1 MTKDDKDLALNISVD
16 NLFRFTTDIQ
26 TVLLELETLRNENKR
41 LKEIIKLHDE
51 FMENVIKTQK
61 QDIADTIST
70 FINNCNNSRQLIDIN
85 IKNLTP

>member
-41 LKEIIKLHDE
+41 LKEIIKVHDE

-61 QDIADTIST
+61 QGIADTIST